1 MYVFCYF
8 LYYLCKNIITEY
20 EPCSPTSFFWL
31 FRKPHLSGG
40 GAVYSRQ
47 SDFAAAVSPYSA
59 GGATWL
65 PIYFFT
71 LVAAYKFGW
80 RVGLITAVASPL
92 LNSVLFGMP
101 PAAALPAILLKSV
114 LLAVISG
121 AVASR
126 KAGASLPALVAVVLA
141 YQVTG
146 CLGEW
151 IMKADFVAACQDF
164 RIGIPGMLLQI
175 IGGWALINYMPDR
188 H

>member
-1 MYVFCYF
+1 MNRVVR
-8 LYYLCKNIITEY
+8 LH
-20 EPCSPTSFFWL
+20 SFGFSESRTYQVAAL
-31 FRKPHLSGG
+31 FIVANLILPQLFHLIPQGG
-40 GAVYSRQ
+40 V
-47 SDFAAAVSPYSA
+47 
-59 GGATWL
+59 TWL
-65 PIYFFT
+65 PIYFLT